1 MNSSTHENIKYA
13 SDIDIIYKVM
23 QSPPS
28 YTANHWHNSLEISY
42 ILEGE
47 DSVRVNQ
54 KRRQLP
60 PGSFAIVNPREIHSF
75 SSKVWCRSLL
85 VQIPYSYLKKYIP
98 EIDSIKFYISPT
110 LKDPLLLNE
119 VSKIR
124 QDLYALC
131 QLYPLPSP
139 DAQLKVH
146 SIIFDIL
153 YHLKHSFSKEISPD
167 EAGAASMKYMNR
179 LGQIAAF
186 IREHYMENLTLDE
199 VAGYVNL
206 NPDYFTRFFKKYMGM
221 TFLEYLNSIRME
233 NLFMDLMD
241 TDLSIQQLLSIH
253 GFTNYKLF
261 MKMFRARYGT
271 TPNELRKSSR
281 QHGPG
286 HAM

>member
-1 MNSSTHENIKYA
+1 MKTSNTHQILILFIKLCRVRQAILQIIGTIVLRSPISWKGRIPYVSTKSGDSCPQAALPSSTLGKFIPFPVKY
-13 SDIDIIYKVM
+13 
-23 QSPPS
+23 
-28 YTANHWHNSLEISY
+28 
-42 ILEGE
+42 G
-47 DSVRVNQ
+47 
-54 KRRQLP
+54 
-60 PGSFAIVNPREIHSF
+60 
-75 SSKVWCRSLL
+75 

-98 EIDSIKFYISPT
+98 EIDSIKFYINPT